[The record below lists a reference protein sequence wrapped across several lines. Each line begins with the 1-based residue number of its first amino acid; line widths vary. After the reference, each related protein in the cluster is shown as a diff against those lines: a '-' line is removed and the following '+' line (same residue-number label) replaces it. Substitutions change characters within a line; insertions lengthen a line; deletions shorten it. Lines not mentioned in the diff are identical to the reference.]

1 MKDGLSIVVCTNGE
15 KQKSLKNCLRSL
27 NKQSL
32 ENKEIICVTTSELSK
47 ELKDLVD
54 IVIIE
59 KRRGLSRA
67 RNVGIKRAKFKIIA
81 FTDDD
86 CICDINWAN
95 DLLKNFTS
103 ENIGGVTG
111 RTIPFGKGYPIST
124 IDRLEK
130 KVFRYNNNYEH
141 HHIIGHGNNMC
152 FRKDVL
158 IDIGLFDINF
168 GVGSMYK
175 SADDVD
181 VIYKVLRIG
190 FEIVYSPEALVHHEV
205 SRGNVSLKKIFFDY
219 GVGLGA
225 FCRKYHKDK
234 GITRYFILNILR
246 VFKRIIFFDY
256 ESIHIL
262 LFHRSGMLK
271 GYLLYLY
278 NDFLMSFHPKG
289 GN

>member
-1 MKDGLSIVVCTNGE
+1 MIKGKYIMKDGLSIVVCTNGK

-54 IVIIE
+54 IVII
-59 KRRGLSRA
+59 
-67 RNVGIKRAKFKIIA
+67 
-81 FTDDD
+81 
-86 CICDINWAN
+86 
-95 DLLKNFTS
+95 
-103 ENIGGVTG
+103 GGVTG

-130 KVFRYNNNYEH
+130 KVFRYNSNYEH

-181 VIYKVLRIG
+181 IIYKVLRIG

-205 SRGNVSLKKIFFDY
+205 SRGDLSLKKFFFDY

-234 GITRYFILNILR
+234 GITKYFILNILR

-278 NDFLMSFHPKG
+278 NDFLMSFHSKG